1 MKNIFDK
8 SDTQS
13 IIDRINNL
21 SPTTK
26 GQWGKM
32 SVDQMLAHL
41 NVAYEMT
48 YEDKHP
54 KPNFFMKWILKMFV
68 KGPVVNET
76 PYPRNG
82 KTAPAF
88 VMTGDKDFEKEKQ
101 RLIAYIEKTQALGAQ
116 HFDGKASHSFGPLT
130 ITEWNNMFAKHL
142 DHHLT
147 QFGV

>member
-8 SDTQS
+8 SDTQD
-13 IIDRINNL
+13 IIDRINKL
-21 SPTTK
+21 TPTTK

-41 NVAYEMT
+41 NVAYEMI

-68 KGPVVNET
+68 KNPVVNET
-76 PYPRNG
+76 PYPKNG
-82 KTAPAF
+82 RTAPAF
-88 VMTGDKDFEKEKQ
+88 VMTGSKDFEKEKQ
-101 RLIAYIEKTQALGAQ
+101 RLISYMKKTQELGAQ

-130 ITEWNNMFAKHL
+130 TKEWNNMFAKHL
-142 DHHLT
+142 DHHLN